1 MHYRLS
7 TNVAHLWINDTA
19 KNAIIFADNST
30 FSLGFPSFL
39 QNNEV
44 FLAIQGHLGIPI
56 RGDTHGSP
64 GIQGAQVTVVR

>member
-19 KNAIIFADNST
+19 KNAIIFDDNST
-30 FSLGFPSFL
+30 FSLVSLGFL

-44 FLAIQGHLGIPI
+44 FPSFRGHLGIPT